1 MARNIIF
8 FVYFAVTY
16 VPVSEN
22 FIFSSDTDPRT
33 CVNITTMFNA
43 GTNAAS
49 FSMNLT
55 TTDQV
60 TLDPAA
66 ATVNIQ
72 DGKQL
77 WYGDLVQ

>member
-1 MARNIIF
+1 MD
-8 FVYFAVTY
+8 Y

-22 FIFSSDTDPRT
+22 FTFSSDTEPRA

-43 GTNAAS
+43 GNNAAS
-49 FSMNLT
+49 FSVNLT

-72 DGKQL
+72 DGKRF
-77 WYGDLVQ
+77 WYGELVR